1 MLFVVASI
9 CFTLVHSFLLNLNDS
24 HLGFGNDNQD
34 HLSRRIDNF
43 QAQIQLQ
50 IKTLESQSALIQ
62 QLLNYP
68 ISTLS
73 SRYSTLSTLLQEIES
88 RVITLE
94 HNLEDI
100 RLTNGNYS
108 GEGRLKVKYQ
118 GSWGTVCDN
127 SFADQSAKV
136 VCRQLEYQ
144 TSRATTVL
152 LPLVEARAIL
162 FLTMSSAPVSKV
174 QLLFVVIMDLDKT
187 IADTM
192 KTLESFVLT
201 YDWSGGNRK
210 ERGEWW

>member
-1 MLFVVASI
+1 MFVVASI

-43 QAQIQLQ
+43 QSQIQLQ

-94 HNLEDI
+94 HNLEGELI
-100 RLTNGNYS
+100 ISKLKIIQSQFLRQHPWILTTCIQVLKRRTFMCMRL
-108 GEGRLKVKYQ
+108 
-118 GSWGTVCDN
+118 
-127 SFADQSAKV
+127 
-136 VCRQLEYQ
+136 
-144 TSRATTVL
+144 
-152 LPLVEARAIL
+152 
-162 FLTMSSAPVSKV
+162 
-174 QLLFVVIMDLDKT
+174 
-187 IADTM
+187 
-192 KTLESFVLT
+192 
-201 YDWSGGNRK
+201 
-210 ERGEWW
+210 